1 MITLKINL
9 PLFAEG
15 YLKDELTHLKP
26 CGGEDSPER
35 CDSDIP
41 CPIWA
46 FCVCDSNCFTPT
58 STLIFRD
65 SFPCSGSVQ
74 SPPEGGGE
82 NKRQKFP
89 TQTKCPCSAPKPHQR
104 QIKRLPK
111 KKRKHFGIRDQT
123 GLEVSAVATGQSP
136 ASHIPS
142 ALLFPLHSNICLSRR
157 STVEFLQHRNGQNP
171 PSGRILQ
178 TINRVKAF
186 P

>member
-1 MITLKINL
+1 MLKINL

-41 CPIWA
+41 CPIWT

-74 SPPEGGGE
+74 SPLEGSGE

-111 KKRKHFGIRDQT
+111 KRENTLGSEIKQGWKFLLWPPVRA
-123 GLEVSAVATGQSP
+123 LPAT
-136 ASHIPS
+136 
-142 ALLFPLHSNICLSRR
+142 FPLLCFSHFTVIFVFPEGAQWSSSNTGMAKIPHQEEAYR
-157 STVEFLQHRNGQNP
+157 Q
-171 PSGRILQ
+171 
-178 TINRVKAF
+178 
-186 P
+186 